1 MAAADC
7 AKSQDSSTDTMP
19 VEMQG
24 LKEVLEKASK
34 KPLMKEDTWW
44 VNLVIQV
51 WIPPNVLLL
60 EQKHDWCNFDK
71 SPKILRLFQC
81 G

>member
-1 MAAADC
+1 MLSVFYFLFSLIFLFQKTSLAQFPSLIAENKMAAADC

-34 KPLMKEDTWW
+34 KPLMKEDTW
-44 VNLVIQV
+44 
-51 WIPPNVLLL
+51 
-60 EQKHDWCNFDK
+60 
-71 SPKILRLFQC
+71 
-81 G
+81 